1 MAESDRR
8 TFLKQGVVLGGGF
21 LLGGIYGGA
30 ASSKASNS
38 KIVISRDKGL
48 RKGGEEVSIERVGTV
63 LDRGIAAMFGGP
75 PDEVWRS
82 LAAPSDTVGLKVNG
96 LSGRRMST
104 HLALVWAIAA
114 RLERVGVKRKRII
127 IWDRMNSH
135 LEHAGYK
142 INIGGN
148 EVQCYGTDAVGY
160 HHRLIGYREV
170 GSLFSRILVDQCS
183 KIINLPVLKD
193 HGICGVTLGMKNFFG
208 AIHNPNK
215 YHDRAGDPYIADLNV
230 LPIIREKT
238 VLTIVDGI
246 TGQYEGGP
254 PYMPQWNWPFN
265 GLLFG
270 LDPVALD
277 YTGWQIIER
286 KRAEKGLPALREAS
300 PVREPTYIATA
311 ADKDHR
317 IGTDDPNRMDVV
329 TV

>member
-1 MAESDRR
+1 MAGSDRR
-8 TFLKQGVVLGGGF
+8 TFLKQGAVLGGGL
-21 LLGGIYGGA
+21 LLGGICGGSA
-30 ASSKASNS
+30 EGGLPKS
-38 KIVISRDKGL
+38 KIVVSRDEGL
-48 RKGGEEVSIERVGTV
+48 RKGAEKISSERVGTL
-63 LDRGIAAMFGGP
+63 LDRGMAAMFGGP
-75 PDEVWRS
+75 RDEVWRA
-82 LAAPSDTVGLKVNG
+82 LAAPSDTVGLKVNC

-104 HLALVWAIAA
+104 HLALVWAVAA
-114 RLERVGVKRKRII
+114 RLERVGVERKRII

-148 EVQCYGTDAVGY
+148 DVQCYGTDTVGY

-230 LPIIREKT
+230 LPLIREKT

-254 PYMPQWNWPFN
+254 PYMPQWTWPFN
-265 GLLFG
+265 ALLFG
-270 LDPVALD
+270 LDPVASD
-277 YTGWQIIER
+277 YTGWRIIEQ
-286 KRAEKGLPALREAS
+286 KRAEKGFSALKDAS

-311 ADKDHR
+311 ADDNHR
-317 IGTDDPNRMDVV
+317 IGTNDPRRMDVV
-329 TV
+329 MV